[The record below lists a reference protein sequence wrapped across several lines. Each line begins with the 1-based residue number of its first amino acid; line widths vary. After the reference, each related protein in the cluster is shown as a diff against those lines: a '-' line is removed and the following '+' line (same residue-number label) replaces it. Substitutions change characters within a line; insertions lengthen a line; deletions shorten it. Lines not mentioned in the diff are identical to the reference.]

1 MNVMPQE
8 DSLKRIHSDTLAP
21 GDEIVVPVVQD
32 GEGRNVLEASHKR
45 NDEYAE
51 GRHSFRI
58 PVQLNRKRMY
68 LQTGDVWYGKVDSIV
83 PTGRTVYRPGKKE
96 VVEVRL
102 KDMRTL
108 ETIRKFLYF
117 QYRNYVVELENLYVN
132 SVRIVTLHRD
142 FSDEGIPNHCFDA
155 LPKLDFDGHHAIKK
169 RLDWKDARVPMDA
182 ETQNRLFEQAM
193 MMIQHPEFELV

>member
-58 PVQLNRKRMY
+58 PVQLNRKRMH

-102 KDMRTL
+102 KDMRTID
-108 ETIRKFLYF
+108 TIRKFLYF
-117 QYRNYVVELENLYVN
+117 QYRNYVVEIENLYVN
-132 SVRIVTLHRD
+132 NVRVATLHRD
-142 FSDEGIPNHCFDA
+142 FSTEGILDHCFVA
-155 LPKLDFDGHHAIKK
+155 LPTLDFDGHNTIKR
-169 RLDWKDARVPMDA
+169 RLDWKEARVPMGTEEKA
-182 ETQNRLFEQAM
+182 RLFEQAM
-193 MMIQHPEFELV
+193 MMILYPEFESV